1 MDARKSGQ
9 APGHGEKDTM
19 KTEVTF
25 QTEGGSFSGTV
36 DERGVFHEA
45 LEHLLPDHL
54 RVGRRITIRTPGG
67 DPVYPD
73 MFVGE
78 TVAHFRTTTFTVR
91 SEPLRGQ
98 QGAWRN
104 LGVDHSALAVAG
116 MGYGSK
122 TTRCLAPASPDLTLR
137 LEAAPFRRGR
147 GHWWPARPGS
157 LRGRGGP
164 ACR

>member
-1 MDARKSGQ
+1 
-9 APGHGEKDTM
+9 M

-91 SEPLRGQ
+91 SEPLR
-98 QGAWRN
+98 ANRAH
-104 LGVDHSALAVAG
+104 GVIWDSI
-116 MGYGSK
+116 
-122 TTRCLAPASPDLTLR
+122 TSP
-137 LEAAPFRRGR
+137 
-147 GHWWPARPGS
+147 WQWPTART
-157 LRGRGGP
+157 RGGSSERCSG
-164 ACR
+164 CR

>member
-1 MDARKSGQ
+1 M
-9 APGHGEKDTM
+9 M

-36 DERGVFHEA
+36 DERGVFHDA

-98 QGAWRN
+98 PGAWRN
-104 LGVDHSALAVAG
+104 LGFDHIALAVTDRQDARRFFAEVLG
-116 MGYGSK
+116 MQVISDYSHQ
-122 TTRCLAPASPDLTLR
+122 TVLTNGISAIFLFDMNT
-137 LEAAPFRRGR
+137 APFNPCIPTCIP
-147 GHWWPARPGS
+147 HICHVLAY
-157 LRGRGGP
+157 L
-164 ACR
+164 A